1 MVKLHYGRENIPILL
16 TNPRLEQDPLH
27 LHLCNELI
35 GAIEN
40 LNWDR
45 EARLALRRN
54 LGACGVLLGAVVT
67 IYANEAPKALT
78 PLLRMRCDPVA
89 EQAMRRFTGWSLALG
104 GIGYA
109 GAWLFAPIGS
119 ASTIAICLLGASM
132 VLVVARFVWGGTSK
146 QSRA

>member
-1 MVKLHYGRENIPILL
+1 M
-16 TNPRLEQDPLH
+16 T
-27 LHLCNELI
+27 NELPT
-35 GAIEN
+35 
-40 LNWDR
+40 
-45 EARLALRRN
+45 ARNSILRGLIIASLIIVIAFALKLLSPQYISPDLATRL
-54 LGACGVLLGAVVT
+54 LGVLLGAIVT

>member
-1 MVKLHYGRENIPILL
+1 M
-16 TNPRLEQDPLH
+16 T
-27 LHLCNELI
+27 NELPT
-35 GAIEN
+35 
-40 LNWDR
+40 
-45 EARLALRRN
+45 ARNSILRGLIIASLIIVIAFALKLLSPQYISPDLATRL
-54 LGACGVLLGAVVT
+54 LGVLLGAVVT